1 MIPVVHKP
9 GVSLLQKR
17 LALAVAGAADFLQ
30 IVMFPAF
37 GWGAFSPVQDTL
49 DAVVAVILMAVC
61 GFRWQW
67 VLAFMMELMPGLDL
81 LPTWTMVV
89 ALMPVQSEGAQPYIA
104 YEVEEVGDDGPVRV
118 TRVDQPEQRREQR
131 AQEQVVDVRGV
142 AVPPVRGPVMGG
154 GR

>member
-1 MIPVVHKP
+1 
-9 GVSLLQKR
+9 
-17 LALAVAGAADFLQ
+17 
-30 IVMFPAF
+30 
-37 GWGAFSPVQDTL
+37 
-49 DAVVAVILMAVC
+49 
-61 GFRWQW
+61 
-67 VLAFMMELMPGLDL
+67 MMELMPGLDL